1 MTATIRR
8 PALLLL
14 RLGVAM
20 AALSWVQAAAAQS
33 NALCSACLAF
43 AHCESTDTSCTP
55 TCEARYFNVDPRRAS
70 CLAQCKAAVQQC
82 QTAAA
87 ATCRGQKACR

>member
-1 MTATIRR
+1 MRR
-8 PALLLL
+8 LGLLLVC
-14 RLGVAM
+14 LGVALV
-20 AALSWVQAAAAQS
+20 ASGWVQPAWAQS

-43 AHCESTDTSCTP
+43 AHCDGTDTSCTP

-70 CLAQCKAAVQQC
+70 CLAQCKASVEQC
-82 QTAAA
+82 QTAAL